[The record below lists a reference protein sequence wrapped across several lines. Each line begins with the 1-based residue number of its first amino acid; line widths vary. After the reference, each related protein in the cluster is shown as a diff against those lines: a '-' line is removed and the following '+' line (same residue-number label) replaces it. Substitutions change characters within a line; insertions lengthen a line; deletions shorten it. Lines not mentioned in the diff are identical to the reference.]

1 MEILTQ
7 LLNGILAETSF
18 LIKFAA
24 CLFCGALFGIERRS
38 RKKPVDIKT
47 AVLIAT
53 GAMLFTEVSITAPGQ
68 LVDQSRVMA
77 QIVSGIGFLGGGVII
92 IKRDMVVGL
101 TTAATIWVLA
111 SIGMLIGVG
120 RIQIAVFST
129 IILVM
134 LLTFEGTLKKRDPDN
149 KSRTEKDKSEKD

>member
-1 MEILTQ
+1 MFPAINFKIFEKFY
-7 LLNGILAETSF
+7 S
-18 LIKFAA
+18 LIYVINEK
-24 CLFCGALFGIERRS
+24 S
-38 RKKPVDIKT
+38 P
-47 AVLIAT
+47 VLIAT
-53 GAMLFTEVSITAPGQ
+53 GAMLFTEVSINAPGN

-120 RIQIAVFST
+120 KIHVAVFST
-129 IILVM
+129 VILVT
-134 LLTFEGTLKKRDPDN
+134 LLTFEGTLNKRGPEPKREKK
-149 KSRTEKDKSEKD
+149 TE